1 MGSLKL
7 IFLVYLKQSKQSG
20 IRRIQNNMETNAE
33 KNPTNKFFGGNNLL
47 DAYQILSQQVK
58 IQNNQVVADLGAGGA
73 AYFTM
78 QAAKI
83 VGSQGQVYA
92 VDVVK
97 NVLSTIESKVK
108 MAGLYNVKTIWSDLE
123 IFGATKIPAESLDH
137 ALLINTL
144 FQSNKHAEMMAEA
157 ARLLKPGGRLT
168 VVDWADLNPS
178 FAPPQERQVSQEE
191 VISIAQKLSLSLDS
205 AFQAGTYHFG
215 LIFIK

>member
-1 MGSLKL
+1 
-7 IFLVYLKQSKQSG
+7 
-20 IRRIQNNMETNAE
+20 METNTE
-33 KNPTNKFFGGNNLL
+33 QNKANQFFGGNNLL
-47 DAYQILSQQVK
+47 DAYNILAQQVK

-83 VGSQGQVYA
+83 VGNQGQVYA

-97 NVLSTIESKVK
+97 NVLSTIESKAK

-123 IFGATKIPAESLDH
+123 ILGATKIPAESLDH

-144 FQSNKHAEMMAEA
+144 FQSNKHAEMIAEA
-157 ARLLKPGGRLT
+157 IRLLKPGGRLT
-168 VVDWADLNPS
+168 IIDWADLNPS

-191 VISIAQKLSLSLDS
+191 VIAIAQKLSLTLETT
-205 AFQAGTYHFG
+205 FQAGAYHFG